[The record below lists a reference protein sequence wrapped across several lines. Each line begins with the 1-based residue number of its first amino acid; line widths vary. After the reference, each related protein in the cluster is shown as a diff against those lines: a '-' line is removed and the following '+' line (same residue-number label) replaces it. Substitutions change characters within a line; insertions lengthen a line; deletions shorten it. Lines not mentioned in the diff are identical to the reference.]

1 MHPPPSDASLVS
13 FVTWFSGYTY
23 MHTVEEE
30 GAQLDKEEDNEESRE
45 GVEHPALFFL
55 LFH

>member
-1 MHPPPSDASLVS
+1 
-13 FVTWFSGYTY
+13 